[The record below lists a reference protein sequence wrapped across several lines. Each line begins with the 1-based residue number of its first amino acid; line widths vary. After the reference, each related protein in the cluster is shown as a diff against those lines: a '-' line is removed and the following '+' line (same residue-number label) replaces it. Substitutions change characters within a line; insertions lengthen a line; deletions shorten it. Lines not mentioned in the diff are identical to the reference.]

1 MTTPLFRV
9 AERLCDETQAAIA
22 ASGLDTVVFLTFLYD
37 PSTGEKRLCG
47 NLPAEELM
55 RFTGLLTAHI
65 LEQFEGIKAAADTA
79 RNKGNS

>member
-9 AERLCDETQAAIA
+9 ADRLCTETQAAIA
-22 ASGLDTVVFLTFLYD
+22 DSKLDRVVFLTFLYD
-37 PSTGEKRLCG
+37 SDTGEKRLCG

-65 LEQFEGIKAAADTA
+65 LEQFEGIKAAVETA
-79 RNKGNS
+79 RRDRS